1 MLTLGEQAQL
11 RLDAFAWLELKMSA
25 QAWISRDDLLNGFFW
40 RGNRFPLMSY
50 QRGICNPQALN
61 ETLSIMSSANSKYSD
76 SWEEETGNFVYDYE
90 DTDPNGGSNK
100 KLREAFRNS
109 TPIIYFEALEPGKY
123 VPRFPVYVIGDDF
136 INRKFLVSLS
146 GAKSMAE
153 AALPLDE
160 IEREYAER
168 RVLQRVH
175 QPKFRAQ
182 VILAY
187 RQQCA
192 ICRLQHVE
200 LLDAAHILGDRH
212 ERGVAAVI
220 NGMALC
226 KIHHASFDK
235 NIIGISP
242 DYVVKVNEDVLKE
255 IDGPMLKHGIQA
267 MHDTTLQVPTDKTQQ
282 PSKEFLEIRYADFQK
297 LSA

>member
-11 RLDAFAWLELKMSA
+11 RLDAFAWLEMKMSS
-25 QAWISRDDLLNGFFW
+25 QAWISRDDLLNGYFW
-40 RGNRFPLMSY
+40 RGTRFPLMSY

-76 SWEEETGNFVYDYE
+76 SWEKETGNFVYDYE

-100 KLREAFRNS
+100 KLREAFRNT

-146 GAKSMAE
+146 GAKSQAE
-153 AALPLDE
+153 AIIPLDE

-192 ICRLQHVE
+192 ICRLQHAE

-242 DYVVKVNEDVLKE
+242 DYVVKVNEEVLME
-255 IDGPMLKHGIQA
+255 VDGPMLKHGIQA
-267 MHDTTLQVPTDKTQQ
+267 MHDTTIQVPTDKTQQ
-282 PSKEFLEIRYADFQK
+282 PSKEFLAIRYADFQK